1 MSKPWEET
9 WYVVQVADTSGFGE
23 HAGQWWVYS
32 SPSGSP
38 LFGYQG
44 PPVPE
49 GHANLGAAAP
59 ELYRALLTFA
69 KEECRCRGDLIP
81 GGPCRH
87 ELANAVLRKARG
99 E

>member
-49 GHANLGAAAP
+49 GHAN
-59 ELYRALLTFA
+59 
-69 KEECRCRGDLIP
+69 
-81 GGPCRH
+81 PCRH